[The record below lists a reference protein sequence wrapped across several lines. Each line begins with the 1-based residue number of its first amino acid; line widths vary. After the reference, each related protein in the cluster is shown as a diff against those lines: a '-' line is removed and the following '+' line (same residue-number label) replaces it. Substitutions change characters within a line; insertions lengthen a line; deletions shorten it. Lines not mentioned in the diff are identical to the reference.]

1 MPNNAAREQ
10 EFLKK
15 LTEVTE
21 ANLENE
27 QFGVSELAH
36 EMGMS
41 RSNLHRK
48 VQSQLKISVSQ
59 FIRQKRLEKG
69 LELLRHTS
77 FTVSEISWK
86 VGFGSVTYFIKSFH
100 DYYGYPP
107 GQVSGRN
114 EQINADAE
122 TKAGNNSKKRKRLVS
137 ATAAVLF
144 ILLLV
149 LIAKTSNLLPFQN
162 SIKEKTLKY
171 VAVLPLQFE
180 GSDSMKLIAGG
191 LRESL
196 LNSLMDVENL
206 SIRSET
212 SVERYRESTKTLKEI
227 AKELKVEYV
236 IEMNCS
242 QIENN
247 TRLQINLADAVK
259 DKYLWRDSYPVE
271 INEKSFLDLHNRI
284 ASEII
289 KNTQTDISPRE
300 KKILEERLSDNPA
313 ALNYYLQGL
322 NHMALHEQMET
333 FKNRD
338 ESFNET
344 LKAKEKLQK
353 AIKLDS
359 SFTAAYVRL
368 GHIYMA
374 NLHQNTLNQNLKKA
388 YLDSGLFIAEKALLF
403 YKNSPKDNNFG
414 WALSLISSYHYFKGD
429 LVKSKEFLE
438 QSQKIPALTNPGY
451 YEGTTWWCY
460 SYDQYS
466 ECIENFYNFSQYIP
480 EYEIIKPQMNNIF
493 CNSLYYTG
501 FPEIA
506 KKYERKC
513 LACTN
518 DTLNYYIRLSY
529 GNLCTGN
536 YTGCINYAKKF
547 LEQDSSSVYV
557 LYWLMHSYILLNQY
571 EQASIYASAL
581 EKAGQNEMTEVFGFI
596 FQKMANEQ
604 KGLEY
609 FANAV
614 EKYLDQINSHTL
626 EAAKYMSH
634 FYLAWTYSAMGE
646 KNEALKYLEE
656 VTNRATIPH
665 WMIIMMK
672 EWPLFDNIRSEPE
685 FRKIQIELT
694 KKYQKEHV
702 RVAKLLRE
710 KGEIPAV

>member
-1 MPNNAAREQ
+1 MQKNANSEQ
-10 EFLKK
+10 EFMKK
-15 LTEVTE
+15 LTEITE
-21 ANLENE
+21 ANLQNEN
-27 QFGVSELAH
+27 FGVSELAR

-41 RSNLHRK
+41 RGNLHK
-48 VQSQLKISVSQ
+48 KIASVAKISASQ
-59 FIRQKRLEKG
+59 FICQMRLKHAF
-69 LELLRHTS
+69 ELLRKTS
-77 FTVSEISWK
+77 LTASEVAYK
-86 VGFGSVTYFIKSFH
+86 VGFGSVSYFSKCFH
-100 DYYGYPP
+100 DYYGYSPGKVANRDESDNNPP
-107 GQVSGRN
+107 
-114 EQINADAE
+114 E
-122 TKAGNNSKKRKRLVS
+122 TTSTKKTKTKKRLIS
-137 ATAAVLF
+137 AIVFLLF
-144 ILLLV
+144 IAALLFTAELV
-149 LIAKTSNLLPFQN
+149 YFHPLNFNENRTKKSIA
-162 SIKEKTLKY
+162 I
-171 VAVLPLQFE
+171 LPLKFE
-180 GSDSMKLIAGG
+180 GTDSMKLITGG

-212 SVERYRESTKTLKEI
+212 SVEQYRESTKTLKEI

-236 IEMNCS
+236 IEMNCN

-300 KKILEERLSDNPA
+300 KEILEERLSDNPA
-313 ALNYYLQGL
+313 ALNYYLQAL
-322 NHMALHEQMET
+322 NHITIRRQLAT
-333 FKNRD
+333 FKNQD
-338 ESFNET
+338 ETLNEI
-344 LKAKEKLQK
+344 LKAKNKLQK

-359 SFTAAYVRL
+359 GFTAAYVRL
-368 GHIYMA
+368 SHIYIEI
-374 NLHQNTLNQNLKKA
+374 LQQNTSNQNLIQA

-403 YKNSPKDNNFG
+403 YKNSPKDNNSG

-429 LVKSKEFLE
+429 LVKSKEFFE
-438 QSQKIPALTNPGY
+438 QAQKIPALTNQGY
-451 YEGTTWWCY
+451 YEGITWKNW

-466 ECIENFYNFSQYIP
+466 ECIKNFYNFSEKIP
-480 EYEIIKPQMNNIF
+480 EFEIIPPQLNNIF
-493 CNSLYYTG
+493 CNSLYVTG

-513 LACTN
+513 LACTD
-518 DTLNYYIRLSY
+518 DTLNYYFRLSLGY
-529 GNLCTGN
+529 FFTGN
-536 YTGCINYAKKF
+536 YTGCINYANKV
-547 LEQDSSSVYV
+547 LEQDSSAVFLVYC
-557 LYWLMHSYILLNQY
+557 LMNSYILLNQY
-571 EQASIYASAL
+571 EQASIYAAL
-581 EKAGQNEMTEVFGFI
+581 LREAGQNEFPEVFGFI

-626 EAAKYMSH
+626 EAAKHISH
-634 FYLAWTYSAMGE
+634 FYLASTYSAMGE
-646 KNEALKYLEE
+646 KDEALKYLAE
-656 VTNRATIPH
+656 VNNRATIPY
-665 WMIIMMK
+665 WMILWMK

-694 KKYQKEHV
+694 KKYQKEHD

-710 KGEIPAV
+710 KGEII